1 MGWDAMN
8 DITDDPSTRRK
19 PLVWRCKGQDIL
31 VGERTLIMGILNAT
45 PDSFSDGGRFFDRSQ
60 AIEHALELVR
70 QGADIVDIGGE
81 SSRPGADAVSLEEEL
96 RRVIPVIEELSGR
109 TDRLIS
115 IDTTKAHVARRALE
129 AGAHIVNDI
138 SALTVDP
145 LMAEAAAETG
155 AGVILM
161 HMKGTPRTMQ
171 AQPTYEDVAG
181 EVHAY
186 LQERLEILTKAGLSL
201 ECLAVD
207 PGIGFGKTLEH
218 NLTLLAHLPGLKS
231 LGRPVLVGVSRKSFL
246 GRMTGRE
253 PGDRLA
259 ASLGAAA
266 YAVLRGADILRV
278 HDVKES
284 CDLARVVDILS
295 SEERRHGALVENSFA
310 GPVGIS

>member
-1 MGWDAMN
+1 MN